1 MRKKQN
7 KISLRLNFKL
17 KLVKMKIV
25 LLLFVIGAVSAQRG
39 SYAGSNRPISG
50 TRYDQQNSA
59 APEQSNFAA
68 PSQGV
73 AAQHNTANRLSGGS
87 PSVGQPSG
95 AQQQP
100 VYNNYNPGFG
110 AFGGGFP
117 NNQGFQPFPFAP
129 VPYRQ

>member
-1 MRKKQN
+1 
-7 KISLRLNFKL
+7 
-17 KLVKMKIV
+17 
-25 LLLFVIGAVSAQRG
+25 VIGAVSAQRG

-50 TRYDQQNSA
+50 SRYDQQNSA

-87 PSVGQPSG
+87 SSVGER
-95 AQQQP
+95 QP

-110 AFGGGFP
+110 GFGGGFQ